1 MKIVNLDKFRRKLQV
16 TLDGVTYD
24 VRGTTFEEF
33 LSDVEQDDAQSTVKK
48 FEYQVKRLTNMTS
61 IPEETLRKQ
70 EMTVL
75 TALMQVCQGID
86 PEEVEDEAE
95 AGAEGNVG

>member
-1 MKIVNLDKFRRKLQV
+1 MKVINLDKFRRKMQV
-16 TLDGVTYD
+16 ILDGVTYD

-33 LSDVEQDDAQSTVKK
+33 LLDVEQDDAASTVKK
-48 FEYQVKRLTNMTS
+48 FEYQVKRLTAMTS
-61 IPEETLRKQ
+61 IPEPTLRAQ

-86 PEEVEDEAE
+86 PDEVEDEPE
-95 AGAEGNVG
+95 SGAEGNVG